1 MRDDINSENEK
12 RFEALAKAYADFES
26 EALKKELVELE
37 NAILEKE
44 LVELENAVFEKELT
58 DPENAASGAS
68 LIKIDKRGE
77 IARFSASGLD
87 AKIRKKIW
95 RERFRSYR
103 FALIPLAAAAAIL
116 MFALNINWS
125 GARIPGAWSRPSAS
139 APAPSAPAPSTPA
152 PSASAPSASAP
163 ASPAPAPAA
172 PSAQSSSTPSQ
183 APSSSAPSQAPSSSA
198 PSRPSPADSLPGA
211 PSAALL
217 ELQDSVRLVS
227 ATLPEGYTVQNVDY
241 DNLAAIMEISN
252 ARQNRI
258 VLAIEEYS
266 GFESEGFSVIAING
280 ATVYGLVKND
290 YSVLKYSVDNLLFT
304 LSSRFDYED
313 LIEISENII

>member
-12 RFEALAKAYADFES
+12 RFEALAKAYADFENAVF
-26 EALKKELVELE
+26 EKELVELE
-37 NAILEKE
+37 NAVLEKE
-44 LVELENAVFEKELT
+44 LTDPENAVFEKELT

-183 APSSSAPSQAPSSSA
+183 APSSSAPS
-198 PSRPSPADSLPGA
+198 RPSPADSLPGA